1 MRHPP
6 EVLCLI
12 FHYTVEGFGI
22 RRLLPLL
29 HVCRRWRLSALGDS
43 SLWTTIH
50 LSNANPPLLD
60 MIIAH
65 SGKRM
70 LKVHLDYPPDT
81 SRRAEL
87 RGLLER
93 IEELNCSYW
102 TSDLPSFLYSLS
114 PAPNLKILRFSVEGQ
129 NDYTF
134 GPRRLSLIFQGYLP
148 SLRELSFG
156 VAVTWPVG
164 LFKGLR
170 SLELGVD
177 PEDLLHLPPLLDA
190 LRGSP
195 LLENLH
201 VAGSFLLPRR
211 KPPAIH
217 LPFLRNC
224 TLIGEEPPSIIWCM
238 DIPPTTNVSLNT
250 PMVSDITAGIYP
262 PKDLCSVPHIHVL
275 DGVSTISFSIEL
287 NTIQFGVQNISGG
300 VLHAQVCY
308 HDDVVAALTP
318 IVGLLQNSGGSRFEH
333 RTAKEFS
340 LYIDRG
346 AAHDDPEWF
355 DCPVIFTK
363 LISGIPSLE
372 KITLRGISDR
382 ALSFF
387 FRYPL
392 YGGNTTMS
400 YPNLRQLHVESTPL
414 QFPRAFLKNL
424 DIILRARRRSGV
436 PLRIVHV
443 EVVCETP
450 TPVGEHLENLA
461 AWEGLV
467 AEDIK
472 VDYFRGEV
480 EKPSSRELRPFYGDY
495 EEDSIAECIWD
506 AFESGGNDSDWE
518 DWVSGSWPKAASEL
532 RQWSGKVPLL
542 RTAYNRQP
550 EISGVL

>member
-29 HVCRRWRLSALGDS
+29 HVCRRWRLSVLGDS

-60 MIIAH
+60 MIIAQA
-65 SGKRM
+65 GKRL
-70 LKVHLDYPPDT
+70 LKVHLNYPPDAC
-81 SRRAEL
+81 RRTEL
-87 RGLLER
+87 RKLLER

-102 TSDLPSFLYSLS
+102 TYDLPSFLYSLG
-114 PAPNLKILRFSVEGQ
+114 PAPNLKTLRFRVDGQ
-129 NDYTF
+129 NDNTF
-134 GPRRLSLIFQGYLP
+134 EPRRLSRIFQGYLP

-164 LFKGLR
+164 LFKDLR

-177 PEDLLHLPPLLDA
+177 PEDLLYISPLLDA
-190 LRGSP
+190 LRESP
-195 LLENLH
+195 LLENLQ
-201 VAGSFLLPRR
+201 VAGSFSLPQR
-211 KPPAIH
+211 KPPTIH
-217 LPFLRNC
+217 FPFLRNC
-224 TLIGEEPPSIIWCM
+224 TLIGEGPPSIIWCM
-238 DIPPTTNVSLNT
+238 DIPTTTNVSLST
-250 PMVSDITAGIYP
+250 AIVSDIRARIYP
-262 PKDLCSVPHIHVL
+262 PKDLCSIPHIHVL

-308 HDDVVAALTP
+308 HDDVVTALIP
-318 IVGLLQNSGGSRFEH
+318 IVGLLQNSPWSRSDH
-333 RTAKEFS
+333 RTTKEFS

-346 AAHDDPEWF
+346 AARDDPEWF
-355 DCPVIFTK
+355 DCPVIFTE
-363 LISGIPSLE
+363 LISGTPSLQ

-392 YGGNTTMS
+392 YDGNTTMS

-436 PLRIVHV
+436 PLRVVHV
-443 EVVCETP
+443 KVVCEAP
-450 TPVGEHLENLA
+450 TPVGEHLANLA

-467 AEDIK
+467 GEDIK
-472 VDYFRGEV
+472 VEYFRGEV
-480 EKPSSRELRPFYGDY
+480 EKSSIRELRPFYGDY

-506 AFESGGNDSDWE
+506 ACEPGGNDSDWE

-532 RQWSGKVPLL
+532 RQWSGK
-542 RTAYNRQP
+542 A
-550 EISGVL
+550 